1 MYGKETNRLYR
12 QTYGVTWTG
21 GWDNGVTSNSYAQ
34 YEHTRNS
41 RMDEGLAGG
50 TEGIFSSSEFSDID
64 LADVLLHSEVNIPFT
79 LGVDQNLTLGTEW
92 NQQRMKRWRID
103 NPGALLRHYRWR
115 IGYRS

>member
-1 MYGKETNRLYR
+1 MYGKETNRLFR

-79 LGVDQNLTLGTEW
+79 LGVDQNLTLGQ
-92 NQQRMKRWRID
+92 NGISS
-103 NPGALLRHYRWR
+103 G
-115 IGYRS
+115 

>member
-1 MYGKETNRLYR
+1 M
-12 QTYGVTWTG
+12 
-21 GWDNGVTSNSYAQ
+21 TSNSYAQ

-92 NQQRMKRWRID
+92 NQQRMKDGVSTTQALSYGTID
-103 NPGALLRHYRWR
+103 GVSATGQPVLQRRDLLAVYRR
-115 IGYRS
+115 

>member
-1 MYGKETNRLYR
+1 M
-12 QTYGVTWTG
+12 
-21 GWDNGVTSNSYAQ
+21 TSNSYAQ

-41 RMDEGLAGG
+41 RMNEGLAGG

-92 NQQRMKRWRID
+92 NQQRMKD
-103 NPGALLRHYRWR
+103 GVSTTQALSYGLSTVCRLPVVARTPAPRSSRAVYRR
-115 IGYRS
+115 